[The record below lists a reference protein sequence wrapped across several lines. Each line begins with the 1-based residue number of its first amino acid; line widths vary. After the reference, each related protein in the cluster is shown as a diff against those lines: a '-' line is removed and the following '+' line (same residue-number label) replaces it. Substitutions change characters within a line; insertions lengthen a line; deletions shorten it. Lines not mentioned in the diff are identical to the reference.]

1 MSRKFVLGVLI
12 AASLALGGWA
22 LAQQGGQVPAQAER
36 GPFAVSPAGQ
46 SAVLLDTKSGKTWVL
61 NRSVEGESVWLPAKR
76 IDSEIQAKEWRQE
89 QQYISKELAEREKKK
104 KSRNR
109 ACTAT
114 AYVDQ
119 VRILRCATLLEQYYP
134 LAILGTGF

>member
-22 LAQQGGQVPAQAER
+22 LAQQERPAANVAAQAAS

-89 QQYISKELAEREKKK
+89 QQYISKGLAEREKKK
-104 KSRNR
+104 EK
-109 ACTAT
+109 
-114 AYVDQ
+114 
-119 VRILRCATLLEQYYP
+119 
-134 LAILGTGF
+134 